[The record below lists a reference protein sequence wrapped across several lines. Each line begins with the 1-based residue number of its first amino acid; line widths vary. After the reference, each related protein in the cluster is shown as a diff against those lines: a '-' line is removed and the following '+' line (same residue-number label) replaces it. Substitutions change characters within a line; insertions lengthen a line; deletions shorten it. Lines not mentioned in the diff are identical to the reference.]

1 MLASTRPVYESTP
14 AAGRPDSCCSSDGAP
29 HSLRTEESYLGYI
42 KEFFLFH
49 NKRHARELGVP
60 EIRAYLS
67 HLAVEPKVG
76 HQLRMWRSVPCCFFI
91 VEF

>member
-1 MLASTRPVYESTP
+1 MSQPLRLVDQIRAVARME
-14 AAGRPDSCCSSDGAP
+14 
-29 HSLRTEESYLGYI
+29 HLSLRTEESYLAYI

-91 VEF
+91 VGF